1 MILFISR
8 DTCSDSIAN
17 LFRACFSWGIA
28 QLSRDTL
35 QNGVSHRCACV
46 KLNTQGGIAPLWEGA
61 NLPQKVSR
69 DMEYRSDSIAVSR
82 DMAPLRIGGH
92 LENPNLLK

>member
-1 MILFISR
+1 M
-8 DTCSDSIAN
+8 
-17 LFRACFSWGIA
+17 GIA

-46 KLNTQGGIAPLWEGA
+46 KLISKGGIAPFWESA

-69 DMEYRSDSIAVSR
+69 NMGYRSDSIAISR
-82 DMAPLRIGGH
+82 DTGPLSSVAPKALTGFSGKSPEIIR
-92 LENPNLLK
+92 